1 MTIAT
6 SFPPYDA
13 ASPPQRPRNLTF
25 HLPPGLA
32 GDPFATPRCTEADYR
47 ADACPA
53 ATRVGSV
60 AATAT
65 ALIPLAR
72 RVRQDVTGDLYNL
85 VPAGNEPARLGA
97 VLRPDAAACS
107 ASCSCPR

>member
-1 MTIAT
+1 M
-6 SFPPYDA
+6 
-13 ASPPQRPRNLTF
+13 TF

-32 GDPFATPRCTEADYR
+32 GDPFATPRCSEADYR

-65 ALIPLAR
+65 AVIVPPL
-72 RVRQDVTGDLYNL
+72 VTLKQDVTGDLYNL
-85 VPAGNEPARLGA
+85 APAGAEPARLGA
-97 VLRPDAAACS
+97 VLRPTGGLLGKLFVPDDDHRRARATAGS
-107 ASCSCPR
+107 TRS